1 MRRVIDKFGEEWTI
15 PDHPR
20 PSQQPTFIDEV
31 EPRGSRTK
39 STGTMTEEER
49 EADEKLARDIEKS

>member
-1 MRRVIDKFGEEWTI
+1 MKHVIDKFGEEWTI

-20 PSQQPTFIDEV
+20 PSQQPTFIDED

-39 STGTMTEEER
+39 STGTMTDDR
-49 EADEKLARDIEKS
+49 GRARS